1 MPIISDS
8 YGDKVMIFIDLRNMN
23 NAVRMDRPHSRLDFI
38 RMVKTLCGDRSLK
51 RAYVFDGM
59 DSVENCRQSRGFH
72 DMLRYHGFTV
82 VLTDS
87 YDPELNRQKGVD
99 VEMACKVMHHGFK
112 NDYDTAIIVSGDS
125 DFVPLV
131 KELKDMGKKVE
142 VAAFDKSCSEKMR
155 LVADAFHRMEVMPL
169 LEMESES
176 DEVNMTRSTEAFVEV
191 A

>member
-1 MPIISDS
+1 MSIISDS
-8 YGDKVMIFIDLRNMN
+8 SSDRVMVFIDLRNVN

-38 RMVKTLCGDRSLK
+38 RMVEILCGNRSLK

-59 DSVENCRQSRGFH
+59 DSVENYRQSNRFH

-99 VEMACKVMHHGFK
+99 VELACKVMHHGFK
-112 NDYDTAIIVSGDS
+112 NDYDTAIIVSGDG

-131 KELKDMGKKVE
+131 EELKDMGKKVE
-142 VAAFDKSCSEKMR
+142 IAAFDKSCSERMR
-155 LVADAFHRMEVMPL
+155 LAADAFHRMEVMPL

-176 DEVNMTRSTEAFVEV
+176 DEVNSTCSTEALVEV